1 MSLFCKQKVKDTK
14 FKKHGKYKTHK
25 NCIRKTFSGM
35 NRKNFSMQKTIDLL
49 LHINTILIL
58 NVQGMPKLLGL
69 ADFTEL
75 KHNHRE

>member
-1 MSLFCKQKVKDTK
+1 
-14 FKKHGKYKTHK
+14 
-25 NCIRKTFSGM
+25 
-35 NRKNFSMQKTIDLL
+35 MQKTIDLL
-49 LHINTILIL
+49 LHINTIVIL